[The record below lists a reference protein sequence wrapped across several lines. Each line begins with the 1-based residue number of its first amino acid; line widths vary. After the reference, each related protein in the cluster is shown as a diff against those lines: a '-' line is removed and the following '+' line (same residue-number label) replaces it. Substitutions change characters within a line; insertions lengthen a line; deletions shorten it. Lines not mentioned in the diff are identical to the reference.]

1 MPLVKVKDNEYFD
14 YALRRFKR
22 ACEKAGIVNEY
33 RKREFYEKPTQEKK
47 RKKAAAVKRERKRV
61 TREHNRS
68 RRLYWDNLTLITQI
82 QDHVKD
88 AMKAGDRLK
97 LSTLRMLVAAIKQKE
112 IDTRSDI
119 SDDDIISIIE
129 KQMQQRL
136 EAAEQ
141 YEAAGRNELFEK
153 ESQEAEIL
161 KAYLPEKMGEEEVKE
176 MIEKII
182 SEMGGITMKEMGNV
196 MSALKNQAGSKI
208 DMKLASQMVREIIAR
223 QSN

>member
-1 MPLVKVKDNEYFD
+1 
-14 YALRRFKR
+14 
-22 ACEKAGIVNEY
+22 
-33 RKREFYEKPTQEKK
+33 
-47 RKKAAAVKRERKRV
+47 
-61 TREHNRS
+61 
-68 RRLYWDNLTLITQI
+68 LTLLIQI
-82 QDHVKD
+82 QTHVKD
-88 AMKAGDRLK
+88 AMRAGDRLK

-112 IDTRSDI
+112 IDTRAEL
-119 SDDDIISIIE
+119 SDDEIISVIE

-161 KAYLPEKMGEEEVKE
+161 KAYLPEKMGDEEVVE

-182 SEMGGITMKEMGNV
+182 SDMGEINMKDMGRI
-196 MSALKNQAGSKI
+196 MSILKDHAGSKI
-208 DMKLASQMVREIIAR
+208 DMKLASQMVREIIAN

>member
-1 MPLVKVKDNEYFD
+1 
-14 YALRRFKR
+14 
-22 ACEKAGIVNEY
+22 
-33 RKREFYEKPTQEKK
+33 
-47 RKKAAAVKRERKRV
+47 
-61 TREHNRS
+61 
-68 RRLYWDNLTLITQI
+68 
-82 QDHVKD
+82 
-88 AMKAGDRLK
+88 MKAGDRLK

-112 IDTRSDI
+112 IDTRSDL

-182 SEMGGITMKEMGNV
+182 SEMGGISMKEMGNV
-196 MSALKNQAGSKI
+196 MSALKDQAGPKI
-208 DMKLASQMVREIIAR
+208 DMKLASQMVREIIAK

>member
-1 MPLVKVKDNEYFD
+1 
-14 YALRRFKR
+14 
-22 ACEKAGIVNEY
+22 
-33 RKREFYEKPTQEKK
+33 
-47 RKKAAAVKRERKRV
+47 
-61 TREHNRS
+61 
-68 RRLYWDNLTLITQI
+68 
-82 QDHVKD
+82 
-88 AMKAGDRLK
+88 MKAGDRLK

-112 IDTRSDI
+112 IDTRSDL

-182 SEMGGITMKEMGNV
+182 SEMGGISMKEMGNV

>member
-1 MPLVKVKDNEYFD
+1 M
-14 YALRRFKR
+14 
-22 ACEKAGIVNEY
+22 
-33 RKREFYEKPTQEKK
+33 
-47 RKKAAAVKRERKRV
+47 
-61 TREHNRS
+61 
-68 RRLYWDNLTLITQI
+68 TLLIQI
-82 QDHVKD
+82 QTHVKD

-112 IDTRSDI
+112 IDTRAEL
-119 SDDDIISIIE
+119 SDDEIVSVIE

-161 KAYLPEKMGEEEVKE
+161 KAYLPEKMGEEEVVE

-182 SEMGGITMKEMGNV
+182 SDMGEINMKDMGKI
-196 MSALKNQAGSKI
+196 MSILKDKAGSKI
-208 DMKLASQMVREIIAR
+208 DMKLASQMVREIIAN

>member
-1 MPLVKVKDNEYFD
+1 
-14 YALRRFKR
+14 
-22 ACEKAGIVNEY
+22 
-33 RKREFYEKPTQEKK
+33 
-47 RKKAAAVKRERKRV
+47 
-61 TREHNRS
+61 
-68 RRLYWDNLTLITQI
+68 
-82 QDHVKD
+82 
-88 AMKAGDRLK
+88 MKAGDRLK

-182 SEMGGITMKEMGNV
+182 SEMGGISMKEMGNV
-196 MSALKNQAGSKI
+196 MSALKDQAGSKI
-208 DMKLASQMVREIIAR
+208 DMKLASQMVREIISK
-223 QSN
+223 QSD

>member
-1 MPLVKVKDNEYFD
+1 
-14 YALRRFKR
+14 
-22 ACEKAGIVNEY
+22 
-33 RKREFYEKPTQEKK
+33 
-47 RKKAAAVKRERKRV
+47 
-61 TREHNRS
+61 
-68 RRLYWDNLTLITQI
+68 
-82 QDHVKD
+82 
-88 AMKAGDRLK
+88 MKSGDRLK

-112 IDTRSDI
+112 IDTRANL

-161 KAYLPEKMGEEEVKE
+161 KAYLPEKMGEEEAKE

-182 SEMGGITMKEMGNV
+182 SEMGEISMKEMGNV
-196 MSALKNQAGSKI
+196 MSALKDQAGSKI
-208 DMKLASQMVREIIAR
+208 DMKLASQMVREIISK
-223 QSN
+223 QSD

>member
-1 MPLVKVKDNEYFD
+1 M
-14 YALRRFKR
+14 
-22 ACEKAGIVNEY
+22 
-33 RKREFYEKPTQEKK
+33 
-47 RKKAAAVKRERKRV
+47 
-61 TREHNRS
+61 
-68 RRLYWDNLTLITQI
+68 TLITQI
-82 QDHVKD
+82 QNHVKD
-88 AMKAGDRLK
+88 AMKSGDRLK

-112 IDTRSDI
+112 IDTRSDL

-161 KAYLPEKMGEEEVKE
+161 KAYLPEKMGEEDVQE

-182 SEMGGITMKEMGNV
+182 SEMGGISMKEMGNV
-196 MSALKNQAGSKI
+196 MSALKDQAGSKI
-208 DMKLASQMVREIIAR
+208 DMKLASQMVREIISK
-223 QSN
+223 QSD

>member
-1 MPLVKVKDNEYFD
+1 M
-14 YALRRFKR
+14 
-22 ACEKAGIVNEY
+22 
-33 RKREFYEKPTQEKK
+33 
-47 RKKAAAVKRERKRV
+47 
-61 TREHNRS
+61 
-68 RRLYWDNLTLITQI
+68 TLITQI
-82 QDHVKD
+82 QNHVKD
-88 AMKAGDRLK
+88 AMKSGDRLK

-112 IDTRSDI
+112 IDTRSDL

-182 SEMGGITMKEMGNV
+182 SEMGEISMKEMGNV
-196 MSALKNQAGSKI
+196 MSALKDQAGSKI
-208 DMKLASQMVREIIAR
+208 DMKLASQMVREIISK
-223 QSN
+223 QSD

>member
-1 MPLVKVKDNEYFD
+1 M
-14 YALRRFKR
+14 
-22 ACEKAGIVNEY
+22 
-33 RKREFYEKPTQEKK
+33 
-47 RKKAAAVKRERKRV
+47 
-61 TREHNRS
+61 
-68 RRLYWDNLTLITQI
+68 TLITQI
-82 QDHVKD
+82 QNHVKD

-112 IDTRSDI
+112 IDTRSDV

-182 SEMGGITMKEMGNV
+182 SEMGEISMKEMGNV
-196 MSALKNQAGSKI
+196 MSALKDQAGSKI
-208 DMKLASQMVREIIAR
+208 DMKLASQMVREIISK
-223 QSN
+223 QSD

>member
-1 MPLVKVKDNEYFD
+1 
-14 YALRRFKR
+14 
-22 ACEKAGIVNEY
+22 
-33 RKREFYEKPTQEKK
+33 
-47 RKKAAAVKRERKRV
+47 
-61 TREHNRS
+61 
-68 RRLYWDNLTLITQI
+68 
-82 QDHVKD
+82 
-88 AMKAGDRLK
+88 MKAGDRLK

-112 IDTRSDI
+112 IDTRAEL
-119 SDDDIISIIE
+119 SDDEIVSVIE

-161 KAYLPEKMGEEEVKE
+161 KAYLPEKMGEEEVVE

-182 SEMGGITMKEMGNV
+182 SDMGEINMKDLGKI
-196 MSALKNQAGSKI
+196 MSILKDKAGSKI
-208 DMKLASQMVREIIAR
+208 DMKVASQMVREIIAN

>member
-1 MPLVKVKDNEYFD
+1 M
-14 YALRRFKR
+14 
-22 ACEKAGIVNEY
+22 
-33 RKREFYEKPTQEKK
+33 
-47 RKKAAAVKRERKRV
+47 
-61 TREHNRS
+61 
-68 RRLYWDNLTLITQI
+68 TLITQI
-82 QDHVKD
+82 QNHVKD
-88 AMKAGDRLK
+88 AMKSGDRLK

-112 IDTRSDI
+112 IDTRSDL

-161 KAYLPEKMGEEEVKE
+161 KAYLPEKMGEEEVQE

-182 SEMGGITMKEMGNV
+182 SEMGGISMKEMGNV
-196 MSALKNQAGSKI
+196 MSALKDQAGSKI
-208 DMKLASQMVREIIAR
+208 DMKLASQMVREIISK
-223 QSN
+223 QSD

>member
-1 MPLVKVKDNEYFD
+1 
-14 YALRRFKR
+14 
-22 ACEKAGIVNEY
+22 
-33 RKREFYEKPTQEKK
+33 
-47 RKKAAAVKRERKRV
+47 
-61 TREHNRS
+61 
-68 RRLYWDNLTLITQI
+68 
-82 QDHVKD
+82 
-88 AMKAGDRLK
+88 MKAGDRLK

-112 IDTRSDI
+112 IDTRSDL
-119 SDDDIISIIE
+119 SDDDIITIIE

-182 SEMGGITMKEMGNV
+182 SEMGGISMKEMGNV
-196 MSALKNQAGSKI
+196 MSALKDQAGSKI
-208 DMKLASQMVREIIAR
+208 DMKLASQMVREIIAK

>member
-1 MPLVKVKDNEYFD
+1 
-14 YALRRFKR
+14 
-22 ACEKAGIVNEY
+22 
-33 RKREFYEKPTQEKK
+33 
-47 RKKAAAVKRERKRV
+47 
-61 TREHNRS
+61 
-68 RRLYWDNLTLITQI
+68 LTLITQI

-112 IDTRSDI
+112 IDTRSDL

-182 SEMGGITMKEMGNV
+182 SEMGGISMKEMGNV
-196 MSALKNQAGSKI
+196 MSALKDQAGSKI
-208 DMKLASQMVREIIAR
+208 DMKLASQMVREIIAK

>member
-1 MPLVKVKDNEYFD
+1 
-14 YALRRFKR
+14 
-22 ACEKAGIVNEY
+22 
-33 RKREFYEKPTQEKK
+33 
-47 RKKAAAVKRERKRV
+47 
-61 TREHNRS
+61 
-68 RRLYWDNLTLITQI
+68 
-82 QDHVKD
+82 
-88 AMKAGDRLK
+88 MKAGDRLK

-161 KAYLPEKMGEEEVKE
+161 KAYLPEKMGEEEVRE
-176 MIEKII
+176 MIGKII
-182 SEMGGITMKEMGNV
+182 SEMGEISMKEMGNV
-196 MSALKNQAGSKI
+196 MSALKDQAGSKI

>member
-1 MPLVKVKDNEYFD
+1 M
-14 YALRRFKR
+14 
-22 ACEKAGIVNEY
+22 
-33 RKREFYEKPTQEKK
+33 
-47 RKKAAAVKRERKRV
+47 
-61 TREHNRS
+61 
-68 RRLYWDNLTLITQI
+68 TLITQI
-82 QDHVKD
+82 QNHVKD

-112 IDTRSDI
+112 IDTRSDL

-182 SEMGGITMKEMGNV
+182 SEMGGISMKEMGNV
-196 MSALKNQAGSKI
+196 MSALKDQAGSKI
-208 DMKLASQMVREIIAR
+208 DMKLASQMVREIISK
-223 QSN
+223 QSD

>member
-1 MPLVKVKDNEYFD
+1 
-14 YALRRFKR
+14 
-22 ACEKAGIVNEY
+22 
-33 RKREFYEKPTQEKK
+33 
-47 RKKAAAVKRERKRV
+47 
-61 TREHNRS
+61 
-68 RRLYWDNLTLITQI
+68 
-82 QDHVKD
+82 
-88 AMKAGDRLK
+88 MKAGDRLK

-112 IDTRSDI
+112 IDTRSDL

-182 SEMGGITMKEMGNV
+182 SEMGGISMKEMGNV
-196 MSALKNQAGSKI
+196 MSALKDQAGSKI
-208 DMKLASQMVREIIAR
+208 DMKLASQMVREIIAK
-223 QSN
+223 QSD

>member
-1 MPLVKVKDNEYFD
+1 
-14 YALRRFKR
+14 
-22 ACEKAGIVNEY
+22 
-33 RKREFYEKPTQEKK
+33 
-47 RKKAAAVKRERKRV
+47 
-61 TREHNRS
+61 
-68 RRLYWDNLTLITQI
+68 
-82 QDHVKD
+82 
-88 AMKAGDRLK
+88 MKAGDRLK

-112 IDTRSDI
+112 IDTRSDL

-176 MIEKII
+176 IIEKII
-182 SEMGGITMKEMGNV
+182 SEMGEISMKEMGNV
-196 MSALKNQAGSKI
+196 MSALKDQAGSKI
-208 DMKLASQMVREIIAR
+208 DMKLASQMVREIISK
-223 QSN
+223 QSD

>member
-1 MPLVKVKDNEYFD
+1 
-14 YALRRFKR
+14 
-22 ACEKAGIVNEY
+22 
-33 RKREFYEKPTQEKK
+33 
-47 RKKAAAVKRERKRV
+47 
-61 TREHNRS
+61 
-68 RRLYWDNLTLITQI
+68 
-82 QDHVKD
+82 
-88 AMKAGDRLK
+88 MKAGDRLK

-112 IDTRSDI
+112 IDTRSDL

-161 KAYLPEKMGEEEVKE
+161 KAYLPEKMGEEEVKK

-182 SEMGGITMKEMGNV
+182 SEMGEISMKEMGNV

-208 DMKLASQMVREIIAR
+208 DMKLASQMVREIIAK

>member
-1 MPLVKVKDNEYFD
+1 
-14 YALRRFKR
+14 
-22 ACEKAGIVNEY
+22 
-33 RKREFYEKPTQEKK
+33 
-47 RKKAAAVKRERKRV
+47 
-61 TREHNRS
+61 
-68 RRLYWDNLTLITQI
+68 
-82 QDHVKD
+82 
-88 AMKAGDRLK
+88 MKAGDRLK

-112 IDTRSDI
+112 IDTRSDL

-161 KAYLPEKMGEEEVKE
+161 KAYLPEKMGEEEVKG

-182 SEMGGITMKEMGNV
+182 SEMGEISMKEMGNV
-196 MSALKNQAGSKI
+196 MSALKDQAGSKI
-208 DMKLASQMVREIIAR
+208 DMKLASQMVREIISK
-223 QSN
+223 QSD

>member
-1 MPLVKVKDNEYFD
+1 
-14 YALRRFKR
+14 
-22 ACEKAGIVNEY
+22 
-33 RKREFYEKPTQEKK
+33 
-47 RKKAAAVKRERKRV
+47 
-61 TREHNRS
+61 
-68 RRLYWDNLTLITQI
+68 
-82 QDHVKD
+82 
-88 AMKAGDRLK
+88 MKSGDRLK

-112 IDTRSDI
+112 IDTRSDL

-161 KAYLPEKMGEEEVKE
+161 KAYLPEKMGEEEVKG

-182 SEMGGITMKEMGNV
+182 SEMGEISMKEMGNV
-196 MSALKNQAGSKI
+196 MSALKDQAGSKI
-208 DMKLASQMVREIIAR
+208 DMKLASQMVREIISK
-223 QSN
+223 QSD

>member
-1 MPLVKVKDNEYFD
+1 
-14 YALRRFKR
+14 
-22 ACEKAGIVNEY
+22 
-33 RKREFYEKPTQEKK
+33 
-47 RKKAAAVKRERKRV
+47 
-61 TREHNRS
+61 
-68 RRLYWDNLTLITQI
+68 LTLITQI
-82 QDHVKD
+82 QNHVKD

-97 LSTLRMLVAAIKQKE
+97 LSTLRLLVAAIKQKE
-112 IDTRSDI
+112 IDTRSDL

-161 KAYLPEKMGEEEVKE
+161 KAYLPEKMGEEEMKE
-176 MIEKII
+176 MIERII
-182 SEMGGITMKEMGNV
+182 SGMGGISMKEMGNV
-196 MSALKNQAGSKI
+196 MSALKEQAGSKI
-208 DMKLASQMVREIIAR
+208 DMKLASQMVREIISK

>member
-1 MPLVKVKDNEYFD
+1 
-14 YALRRFKR
+14 
-22 ACEKAGIVNEY
+22 
-33 RKREFYEKPTQEKK
+33 
-47 RKKAAAVKRERKRV
+47 
-61 TREHNRS
+61 
-68 RRLYWDNLTLITQI
+68 
-82 QDHVKD
+82 
-88 AMKAGDRLK
+88 MKAGDRLK

-112 IDTRSDI
+112 IDTRSDL

-176 MIEKII
+176 IIEKII
-182 SEMGGITMKEMGNV
+182 TEMGEISMKEMGNV
-196 MSALKNQAGSKI
+196 MSALKDQAGSKI
-208 DMKLASQMVREIIAR
+208 DMKLASQMVREIISK
-223 QSN
+223 QSD

>member
-1 MPLVKVKDNEYFD
+1 
-14 YALRRFKR
+14 
-22 ACEKAGIVNEY
+22 
-33 RKREFYEKPTQEKK
+33 
-47 RKKAAAVKRERKRV
+47 
-61 TREHNRS
+61 
-68 RRLYWDNLTLITQI
+68 
-82 QDHVKD
+82 
-88 AMKAGDRLK
+88 
-97 LSTLRMLVAAIKQKE
+97 MLVAAIKQKE
-112 IDTRSDI
+112 IDTRSNL

-182 SEMGGITMKEMGNV
+182 SEMGEISMKEMGNV
-196 MSALKNQAGSKI
+196 MSALKDQAGSKI
-208 DMKLASQMVREIIAR
+208 DMKLASQMVREIISK
-223 QSN
+223 QSD

>member
-1 MPLVKVKDNEYFD
+1 
-14 YALRRFKR
+14 
-22 ACEKAGIVNEY
+22 
-33 RKREFYEKPTQEKK
+33 
-47 RKKAAAVKRERKRV
+47 
-61 TREHNRS
+61 
-68 RRLYWDNLTLITQI
+68 
-82 QDHVKD
+82 
-88 AMKAGDRLK
+88 MKAGDRLK

-112 IDTRSDI
+112 IDTRSDL

-161 KAYLPEKMGEEEVKE
+161 KAYLPEKMGAEEVKE

-182 SEMGGITMKEMGNV
+182 SEMGEISMKEMGNV
-196 MSALKNQAGSKI
+196 MSALKDQAGSKI
-208 DMKLASQMVREIIAR
+208 DMKLASQMVREIISKNKAIR
-223 QSN
+223 

>member
-1 MPLVKVKDNEYFD
+1 
-14 YALRRFKR
+14 
-22 ACEKAGIVNEY
+22 
-33 RKREFYEKPTQEKK
+33 
-47 RKKAAAVKRERKRV
+47 
-61 TREHNRS
+61 
-68 RRLYWDNLTLITQI
+68 
-82 QDHVKD
+82 
-88 AMKAGDRLK
+88 MKAGDRLK

-112 IDTRSDI
+112 IDTRSDL

-182 SEMGGITMKEMGNV
+182 SEMGEISMKEMGNV
-196 MSALKNQAGSKI
+196 MSALKDQAGSKI
-208 DMKLASQMVREIIAR
+208 DMKMASQMVREIISK
-223 QSN
+223 QSD

>member
-1 MPLVKVKDNEYFD
+1 
-14 YALRRFKR
+14 
-22 ACEKAGIVNEY
+22 
-33 RKREFYEKPTQEKK
+33 
-47 RKKAAAVKRERKRV
+47 
-61 TREHNRS
+61 
-68 RRLYWDNLTLITQI
+68 
-82 QDHVKD
+82 
-88 AMKAGDRLK
+88 MKTGDRLK

-112 IDTRSDI
+112 IDTRSDL

-182 SEMGGITMKEMGNV
+182 SEMGGISMKEMGNV
-196 MSALKNQAGSKI
+196 MSALKDHAGSKI
-208 DMKLASQMVREIIAR
+208 DMKLASQMVREIIAK